1 MAYKRPLGDR
11 VFNMME
17 AVADETSI
25 DFSKETLNRVL
36 PRSAAGKSVI
46 QSDFEKSISD
56 KRLTV
61 GQIKANKSFDKL
73 MKQLNTHY
81 DGLTE
86 LESSKIKELWIAGGK
101 PIINIQKK
109 GTKGTSGDT
118 NRASF
123 TNLPVGDEFWK
134 HTDQVNIFEHDLL
147 DDFLAEISHSKKY
160 ARKPNEKKEE
170 WIKRR
175 EKLQKLIREEDIS
188 YKEKRY
194 GEIKDGKKY
203 FPKEVAYDK
212 VYSVGEKDGKE
223 IVVDEEGN
231 FYPDMKI
238 PQWQISYN
246 PEGEETGRSR
256 ALSWGYPTSLMT
268 EFNPE
273 TRLGIGGEKLTQE
286 FEAHSVVEDSLWN
299 VLKKSGLFSKYNYI
313 EKK

>member
-170 WIKRR
+170 WMKRR
-175 EKLQKLIREEDIS
+175 YELNKL
-188 YKEKRY
+188 
-194 GEIKDGKKY
+194 
-203 FPKEVAYDK
+203 
-212 VYSVGEKDGKE
+212 VG
-223 IVVDEEGN
+223 
-231 FYPDMKI
+231 Y
-238 PQWQISYN
+238 
-246 PEGEETGRSR
+246 
-256 ALSWGYPTSLMT
+256 
-268 EFNPE
+268 
-273 TRLGIGGEKLTQE
+273 
-286 FEAHSVVEDSLWN
+286 
-299 VLKKSGLFSKYNYI
+299 
-313 EKK
+313 